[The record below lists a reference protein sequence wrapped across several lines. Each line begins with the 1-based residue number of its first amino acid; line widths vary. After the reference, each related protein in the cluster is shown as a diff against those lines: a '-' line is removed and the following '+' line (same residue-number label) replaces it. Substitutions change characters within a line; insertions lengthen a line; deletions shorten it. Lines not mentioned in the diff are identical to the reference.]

1 MSAYSTKRFA
11 AWRSGGFSAQNFIR
25 SRKFKFKKNCH
36 TKHVRPHYAKP
47 LLAAGVLSTVL
58 VNHCLYVG
66 VSVVVGLCVRVFFL
80 FSEGQENF
88 LFIFFRENK
97 NTLFAAWFACWLVA
111 AAKCVCLCA
120 LAFYFANCNI
130 LYAPLATI
138 TKTIAPI
145 IKSG

>member
-1 MSAYSTKRFA
+1 M
-11 AWRSGGFSAQNFIR
+11 AWRSGGFSAQNLIR
-25 SRKFKFKKNCH
+25 STQFKFSTNFH

-58 VNHCLYVG
+58 VNHCLYVVQ
-66 VSVVVGLCVRVFFL
+66 VSLSACVFGYFF
-80 FSEGQENF
+80 FFQKGRK
-88 LFIFFRENK
+88 IFYSFFFGGTS
-97 NTLFAAWFACWLVA
+97 TLFLQLWFACWLVA